1 MRHRMANTLRR
12 TDKTHTHIGQRKVEI
27 GRERARVR
35 GRGEWQ
41 NKNNIPKCICIK
53 MCVQYVFLR
62 VTVPVTGRVLCG
74 AGRDFFC
81 CCCSNLLLWLVG
93 LAKQAGAAVF
103 EPRTSIK
110 RYSKFMNTFPSYSSS
125 LLRCLLLWFRKR

>member
-1 MRHRMANTLRR
+1 MANTLRR
-12 TDKTHTHIGQRKVEI
+12 TDKTHTHIGQQKVEI

-74 AGRDFFC
+74 AGRDFF
-81 CCCSNLLLWLVG
+81 LLLLLEFVVVVG
-93 LAKQAGAAVF
+93 WVGETGRGSSFRAKNINKKV
-103 EPRTSIK
+103 
-110 RYSKFMNTFPSYSSS
+110 
-125 LLRCLLLWFRKR
+125 